1 MRVVLDS
8 NVLLVAI
15 GKRSRYKPI
24 WDAFIEGKYQ
34 LILSEEVIHE
44 YDEILNEHAAPGA
57 AAIVLETFLESPDI
71 IFKRVFYCWNAIL
84 KDPDDDKFFDIAIAG
99 NADFLV
105 TNDAHFN
112 EAKKL
117 PFPKV
122 NIVSADVFLQWV
134 QTAYKPFP

>member
-34 LILSEEVIHE
+34 IVLSEEVVHE

-57 AAIVLETFLESPDI
+57 APIVLETFLESPDI
-71 IFKRVFYCWNAIL
+71 IFKRIFYCWNAITR
-84 KDPDDDKFFDIAIAG
+84 DPDDNKFFDIAVAA

-117 PFPKV
+117 AFPRV
-122 NIVSADVFLQWV
+122 NIVSAEEFLEWV
-134 QTAYKPFP
+134 QTVYKPFP